1 MSLLVA
7 STFSLS
13 ALAAQEITKEEA
25 KQYQEVGKVSTNN
38 EYSSPAEAMAE
49 ISKKADEMGV
59 NILWSPPAKKA
70 RKYRVRQQCINNKL
84 YAANQAS

>member
-1 MSLLVA
+1 MKKITVAIMSLLVA

-13 ALAAQEITKEEA
+13 ALAAQEINKEEA

-49 ISKKADEMGV
+49 ISKKASEMG
-59 NILWSPPAKKA
+59 AKYFVITSGK
-70 RKYRVRQQCINNKL
+70 
-84 YAANQAS
+84 